1 MQNTKVLIV
10 NHKHSKKCGVH
21 AHARRMYEILKKSNN
36 VDFFYSEANSIQDL
50 SLFVDRFDPQVIIYN
65 YYPGV
70 MDWAVGA
77 PQGFDGKIHIGMA
90 HEITH
95 QHATQ
100 RLGVFDYWVATDPS
114 FPVLNQ
120 NNGWFKT
127 VRPIFKT
134 YNSKASTNTECPT
147 IGSFGFFF
155 RNKGYE
161 DIINAVKKEFSE
173 AVIRL
178 HLTVAHFHG
187 GNDVRQLETY
197 KKELYALTEGTG
209 VTLVISDNYKNDE
222 DLVKWLSTNDIN
234 ILLYHK
240 NPGRGISSAVDY
252 CVSSG
257 RPLIISESEQFR
269 HVQDI
274 LPTYPHQTI
283 KEALTLGNE
292 KVRKLQRDWSFEN
305 FIKDYEGI
313 INNV

>member
-1 MQNTKVLIV
+1 MQHMKALIV
-10 NHKHSKKCGVH
+10 NHHHSKKCGVH
-21 AHARRMYEILKKSNN
+21 AHARRMYEILKKSTR
-36 VDFFYSEANSIQDL
+36 VDFFYAEANSIQDL
-50 SLFVDRFDPQVIIYN
+50 SLFVEKFDPQVIFYN

-77 PQGFDGKIHIGMA
+77 PQGFEGRVHIGMA
-90 HEITH
+90 HEVTH
-95 QHATQ
+95 QHANQ
-100 RLGVFDYWVATDPS
+100 HLGVFDYWVATDPS
-114 FPVLNQ
+114 FPSHNQ
-120 NNGWFKT
+120 NGWFKT
-127 VRPIFKT
+127 VRPIFSCFDSIS
-134 YNSKASTNTECPT
+134 NIDEECPT

-161 DIINAVKKEFSE
+161 DIIGAVKKEFSE
-173 AVIRL
+173 AIIRL

-187 GNDVRQLETY
+187 GSNEARLEEY

-209 VTLVISDNYKNDE
+209 ITLVVSDNYKNDE

-252 CVSSG
+252 CVAAG

-269 HVQDI
+269 HVQDV
-274 LPTYPHQTI
+274 LPTYPHQSI
-283 KEALTLGNE
+283 KEALKLGNE
-292 KVRKLQRDWSFEN
+292 EVKKLQKAWSFEA

-313 INNV
+313 MKNV